1 MQSRKYQYLEKKYKN
16 NDVAMNTNLNC
27 KYLYEERFIP
37 FLSLVYFFL
46 FGGLLRDFLS
56 PQCLGVLYRQ
66 C

>member
-1 MQSRKYQYLEKKYKN
+1 
-16 NDVAMNTNLNC
+16 MNTNLNC

-37 FLSLVYFFL
+37 FLSLVFFFL